1 MNALDER
8 SLIQN
13 AMQKQYI
20 VENDLNIYKHNVM
33 NLKPFACK
41 LNGHYF
47 NMKIIESAGVVN
59 SS

>member
-1 MNALDER
+1 
-8 SLIQN
+8 
-13 AMQKQYI
+13 MQKQYI